1 MEKVSLFYVR
11 SNQNCW
17 SCFPLGHIALMMFRG
32 FLIHPF
38 CFLDTFSLFGWR
50 SRFSDADLNLW
61 VSWANCEHCT
71 AIYCLVYQCVKC
83 ITLSKVIA
91 ECVLVL
97 VLLVHCVCNVC
108 WQCAWNFWNVFLR
121 LQLIP
126 FFPAAWSRSAD
137 SAMLNFSRDFKFH
150 CVWIIAVIFLWTVID
165 IHSLFV
171 SSLKYVISRRH
182 CACYFFFPYQCLC

>member
-1 MEKVSLFYVR
+1 MST
-11 SNQNCW
+11 
-17 SCFPLGHIALMMFRG
+17 AL
-32 FLIHPF
+32 
-38 CFLDTFSLFGWR
+38 
-50 SRFSDADLNLW
+50 
-61 VSWANCEHCT
+61 HCT

-182 CACYFFFPYQCLC
+182 CACYFFSLISVCANMANWCTFRTGAHKVLLVEINVCHSYSYMYY